1 MIRGL
6 YETVHQQTPYRV
18 STGTVLLHSSEEQSA
33 CLPVPSFGGGLSIR
47 DAGWT
52 VVWFPRA
59 VRCVKLLPAVRCF
72 PYRAQMAHVLAL
84 PAELGTLF
92 STAGE
97 HHQWEGSCGKER

>member
-33 CLPVPSFGGGLSIR
+33 CLPVPSFGGLSIR

-84 PAELGTLF
+84 PAELEPYLALRE
-92 STAGE
+92 STTSGCVMHSGA
-97 HHQWEGSCGKER
+97 